1 MLKDKDQPSHLGP
14 YDQSLRNQF
23 VSSPYRPALSSDK
36 AGEDNSGGKRK
47 PMHSPGH
54 SASWVEYSEEPIS
67 SSKPT
72 SRLKMLGAKGS
83 EPGAKSTKTKKKNR
97 DATGRK
103 DDKKKKLFPLWKEV
117 VANPFGPIMEGGTNP
132 ISLSSL
138 DFFMMDFRE
147 FKAGGSMPLM
157 AKASCLSANREGLN
171 MVGGGAQT
179 NQMKDSSMKVDES
192 VISIEVTLNPCTVW
206 HPLTEISNQQA
217 SDGKLIA
224 SAEIVLT
231 NISNCPLKLVDPS
244 LRSKRM
250 GKDDEEIQSGEELPH
265 DQMGTPEVPTDDM
278 QFDE

>member
-1 MLKDKDQPSHLGP
+1 
-14 YDQSLRNQF
+14 
-23 VSSPYRPALSSDK
+23 
-36 AGEDNSGGKRK
+36 
-47 PMHSPGH
+47 
-54 SASWVEYSEEPIS
+54 
-67 SSKPT
+67 
-72 SRLKMLGAKGS
+72 MLGAKGS

-265 DQMGTPEVPTDDM
+265 DQMGTPEVPLMTCNLM
-278 QFDE
+278 NEGMPNFS